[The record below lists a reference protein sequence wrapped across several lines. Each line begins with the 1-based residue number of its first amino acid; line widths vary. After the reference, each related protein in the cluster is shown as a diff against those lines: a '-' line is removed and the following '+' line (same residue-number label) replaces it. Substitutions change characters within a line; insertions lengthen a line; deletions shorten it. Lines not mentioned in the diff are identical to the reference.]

1 MWKII
6 YLWMRN
12 SNGRF
17 FDKKVNVIFGQHIL
31 MTSRIDRNELI
42 KLIKLFHPYVK
53 VH

>member
-6 YLWMRN
+6 NLWMRN
-12 SNGRF
+12 SNGF
-17 FDKKVNVIFGQHIL
+17 SDKKVNVIFGQNIL

-53 VH
+53 IH